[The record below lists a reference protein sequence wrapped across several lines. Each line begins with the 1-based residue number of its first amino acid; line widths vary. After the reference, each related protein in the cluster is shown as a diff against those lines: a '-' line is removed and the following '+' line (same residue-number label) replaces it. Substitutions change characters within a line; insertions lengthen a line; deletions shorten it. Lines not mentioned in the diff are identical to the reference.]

1 MKEVGRM
8 KIGLV
13 SDNTCNLT
21 PEEIQ
26 KYDVRIVSLY
36 IERGS
41 VYSKAVDLDLDKYY
55 EELGSA
61 SELPTTSQPSP
72 QDFIEVFEEALK
84 TYDVLI
90 VPVLSGKLS
99 GTSVSATIAA
109 RDFEQP
115 IHVVDS
121 QLIADGTGLLVKNL
135 GDLIQKG
142 TPIKELV
149 EYASNFHNKTRTFF
163 STDDL
168 SYLQKGGRIGKA
180 KALMGNLLKMK
191 PVIHIDEGE
200 LKPVENVRGNKKL
213 LESLVS
219 HILKEI
225 PPENLR
231 RARVQSIWRKED
243 TVTLEKMLREEAP
256 EAEIESR
263 IFEPII
269 ATHLGPQG
277 IGIIGEM
284 K

>member
-1 MKEVGRM
+1 M

-13 SDNTCNLT
+13 TDNTCNLT
-21 PEEIQ
+21 TEEVQ

-36 IERGS
+36 INRGGK
-41 VYSKAVDLDLDKYY
+41 YSKSVDLDLDKYY

-61 SELPTTSQPSP
+61 SELPSTSQPSP

-84 TYDVLI
+84 TYEVLI

-135 GDLIQKG
+135 GDMIQKG
-142 TPIKELV
+142 ASIEELV
-149 EYASNFHNKTRTFF
+149 EYASNFHNKTRTFC

-191 PVIHIDEGE
+191 PLIQLDEGE

-219 HILKEI
+219 HVLKEI

-231 RARVQSIWRKED
+231 RVRVLTIWRKED
-243 TVTLEKMLREEAP
+243 AVAAEKMFREEAP
-256 EAEIESR
+256 GAEIESR
-263 IFEPII
+263 IIEPVIG
-269 ATHLGPQG
+269 THLGPQG
-277 IGIIGEM
+277 IGIVSEM

>member
-1 MKEVGRM
+1 M

-13 SDNTCNLT
+13 TDNTCNLT
-21 PEEIQ
+21 REEIQ

-36 IERGS
+36 INRGG
-41 VYSKAVDLDLDKYY
+41 VYSKSVNLDLEKYY
-55 EELGSA
+55 EELA
-61 SELPTTSQPSP
+61 AATELPSTSQPSP

-135 GDLIQKG
+135 GDMINQGVSIDK
-142 TPIKELV
+142 LV
-149 EYASNFHNKTRTFF
+149 EYASNFQKKTRTFC

-191 PVIHIDEGE
+191 PIIRVDDGE

-219 HILKEI
+219 HVFNEI

-231 RARVQSIWRKED
+231 RVRVLTIWRKED
-243 TVTLEKMLREEAP
+243 AATTEKMFREKAP
-256 EAEIESR
+256 EAEIETR
-263 IFEPII
+263 IIEPVIG
-269 ATHLGPQG
+269 THLGPQG
-277 IGIIGEM
+277 IGIVSEM

>member
-1 MKEVGRM
+1 M
-8 KIGLV
+8 KIGLIT
-13 SDNTCNLT
+13 DNTSNLT

-36 IERGS
+36 ISRGS
-41 VYSKAVDLDLDKYY
+41 MYSKSVDLDLDKYY

-61 SELPTTSQPSP
+61 SELPSTSQPSP

-84 TYDVLI
+84 TYDALI

-99 GTSVSATIAA
+99 GTNVSATIAA

-142 TPIKELV
+142 ASLQELV
-149 EYASNFHNKTRTFF
+149 EYGSNFYNKTRTFF

-191 PVIHIDEGE
+191 PVMRLDEGE

-219 HILKEI
+219 HVFEEI
-225 PPENLR
+225 PVENLR
-231 RARVQSIWRKED
+231 RARVLTIWRKED
-243 TVTLEKMLREEAP
+243 AVVVEKMLREEAP
-256 EAEIESR
+256 EAEIEIR
-263 IFEPII
+263 IIEPII
-269 ATHLGPQG
+269 GTHLGPQG
-277 IGIIGEM
+277 IGIISEM

>member
-1 MKEVGRM
+1 M
-8 KIGLV
+8 KIGLIT
-13 SDNTCNLT
+13 DNTSNLT

-36 IERGS
+36 ISRGS
-41 VYSKAVDLDLDKYY
+41 MYSKSVDLDLDKYY

-61 SELPTTSQPSP
+61 SELPRTSQPSP
-72 QDFIEVFEEALK
+72 QDFIEVFEEALN
-84 TYDVLI
+84 TYDALI

-99 GTSVSATIAA
+99 GTNVSATIAA

-142 TPIKELV
+142 ASLQELV
-149 EYASNFHNKTRTFF
+149 EYGSNFYNKTRTFF

-191 PVIHIDEGE
+191 PVMRLDEGE

-219 HILKEI
+219 HVFEEI
-225 PPENLR
+225 PVENLR
-231 RARVQSIWRKED
+231 RARVVTIWRKED
-243 TVTLEKMLREEAP
+243 AVVVEKMLREEAP
-256 EAEIESR
+256 DAEIEIR
-263 IFEPII
+263 IIEPII
-269 ATHLGPQG
+269 GTHLGPQG
-277 IGIIGEM
+277 IGIISEM